1 MLCVR
6 TAKGA
11 WMNLAWMNRAWTDAV
26 VAAIHIIAV
35 SSVTATEPEFIET
48 TAGAILLW
56 MEGVTIVFHAVY
68 AVCLCLDSGQ
78 YGTWSWLPKNGRAN
92 LYKWLEYGISATLG
106 GFAVAYANGDP
117 GLSTSTQ
124 ILLAGAGIAQQ
135 CSGFQLERSARADAS
150 EEQSTNDNNA
160 RCGRALR
167 TAMPRDD

>member
-11 WMNLAWMNRAWTDAV
+11 RINRARMNRAWTDAV

-35 SSVTATEPEFIET
+35 SIVTATEPEFIET
-48 TAGAILLW
+48 AAGTILLW

-68 AVCLCLDSGQ
+68 AVCLCVDSRS
-78 YGTWSWLPKNGRAN
+78 YGAWSWLPKNGRAN
-92 LYKWLEYGISATLG
+92 LYKWLEYAISATLG
-106 GFAVAYANGDP
+106 GFAVAYANGNP

-135 CSGFQLERSARADAS
+135 CSGFQLERSTRADALARLP
-150 EEQSTNDNNA
+150 TKDNT